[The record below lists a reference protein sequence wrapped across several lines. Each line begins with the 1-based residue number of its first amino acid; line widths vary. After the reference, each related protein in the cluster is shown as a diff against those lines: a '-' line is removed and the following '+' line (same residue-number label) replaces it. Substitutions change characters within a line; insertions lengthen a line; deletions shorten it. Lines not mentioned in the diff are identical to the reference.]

1 MPAVS
6 HYYDDDKTVCPSVC
20 MPLDCVFFCYQVPLL
35 SYPLRLAGS
44 EPHSLLR
51 DGGVREMAVVEL
63 GYKMI
68 HNVQNFLFDEIL

>member
-1 MPAVS
+1 MMTIKLSVRLSACPLI
-6 HYYDDDKTVCPSVC
+6 VCSFVIRSP
-20 MPLDCVFFCYQVPLL
+20 FL

-44 EPHSLLR
+44 EPHSLLY

-68 HNVQNFLFDEIL
+68 HNVQNFLFDKIV